1 MSLLIKYGLESPSA
15 SGASPTEAANGGPD
29 GAPRGLFDLSVD
41 DEPPPPMAP
50 AGPGPAPADLPAR
63 HGAPRAS

>member
-15 SGASPTEAANGGPD
+15 SGASPTEAANGGLD

-41 DEPPPPMAP
+41 DEPPAP
-50 AGPGPAPADLPAR
+50 VDPARPGPAPAELPAQ